1 MPPPALAEESRI
13 VQALG
18 SKPRF
23 SAIVKLY
30 LAQGS
35 SWVFSGYTGALCLVP
50 EVSRNCW
57 VLRFVDLDSGS
68 LKWEQEMYS
77 SFIYKEPK
85 SFFHTLETD
94 DSVVGFS
101 YADLAEAKEMLA
113 TVLYAKASSPVNANG
128 PAPAGK
134 SNKPLPVKEVKKV
147 EEKKPKDKKKKGFFS
162 KLFGSGEEETPNI
175 EFSKPTGF
183 RHQSHIGW
191 DPSKGFEVDNI
202 PADWKKLFQ
211 QAGIKKSELRDAE
224 TAKYVM
230 GVLNEAIAA
239 EEAGGPP
246 SDNAPMAP
254 MGSAPLPPGPPVMG
268 GGGGPPP
275 PPPPPPGPGAGG
287 RLPTS
292 IPTSGGGGGPPP
304 PPPTPS
310 GGGGGG
316 GGGDEARGGLLS
328 QIRGGAQLKKVDPAA
343 VPDLKQFD
351 QAKTTDLASV
361 LASAMNSRRMD
372 MNDEVPGTDGAG
384 DDEWSD

>member
-1 MPPPALAEESRI
+1 
-13 VQALG
+13 
-18 SKPRF
+18 
-23 SAIVKLY
+23 
-30 LAQGS
+30 
-35 SWVFSGYTGALCLVP
+35 
-50 EVSRNCW
+50 
-57 VLRFVDLDSGS
+57 
-68 LKWEQEMYS
+68 MYS

-101 YADLAEAKEMLA
+101 FADLAEAKEMLA
-113 TVLYAKASSPVNANG
+113 TVLYAKVSSPANANG

-134 SNKPLPVKEVKKV
+134 SSKPLPVKEPKKV

-162 KLFGSGEEETPNI
+162 KLFGGGDDDVPNI
-175 EFSKPTGF
+175 EFSKPTNF

-202 PADWKKLFQ
+202 PPDWKKLFQ

-246 SDNAPMAP
+246 SDNAPQAP
-254 MGSAPLPPGPPVMG
+254 IGSAPPPPGPPAMV
-268 GGGGPPP
+268 GGGPPP
-275 PPPPPPGPGAGG
+275 PPPPPMGGAP
-287 RLPTS
+287 RPPPQKMPASTS
-292 IPTSGGGGGPPP
+292 GGGPPP
-304 PPPTPS
+304 PAAPPVPS
-310 GGGGGG
+310 GGGGSDDDG
-316 GGGDEARGGLLS
+316 RGSLLS
-328 QIRGGAQLKKVDPAA
+328 QIRGGAQLKKVDPTA

-372 MNDEVPGTDGAG
+372 MNTEDGG
-384 DDEWSD
+384 VEGVGEDEWSD